1 MKKRKS
7 GILILLAV
15 LLVISSVSVQAAAV
29 TNGTDGEVKT
39 DQIQGWP
46 KAPQISS
53 ETAVLLDA
61 RTGGVV
67 YDKGKD
73 EIRYP
78 ASITKIMTLL
88 VALENSSLKD
98 EVTFTETGIR
108 DVTADSSNIGMQVG
122 EVITMKDCLNAAII
136 QSANEVCAQVAEY
149 VGGSE
154 AQFVEMMNQRAK
166 EIGCKNTHFTNASGL
181 PDPNHYTT
189 AHDMA
194 KIMREGLKNKNF
206 RKIIGKVNYSI
217 PATNMSDKRVMHTH
231 LPMLAGESPQFYNG
245 CIGGKT
251 GYTKDSGHTLV
262 VAAERGG
269 LTLIAVTMRADELG
283 LNCSDSA
290 DLLDY
295 GFANFEQIQ
304 ANEQGILTVPKGVT
318 VDQMTTNDTEKNGE
332 KLRQYFYNGQYVG
345 VGRIG
350 VPTPVPTKD
359 PAVEQAEAAQAA
371 EKPSVFQL
379 LKETGISGE
388 DGEASKGLSDT
399 AKVLLMIMGGMFVL
413 LLILL
418 IALKMK
424 NTKNRKRRGK

>member
-1 MKKRKS
+1 M
-7 GILILLAV
+7 GFLTAALLA
-15 LLVISSVSVQAAAV
+15 SSVTVQAAAV
-29 TNGTDGEVKT
+29 NNGTQAAVAT
-39 DQIQGWP
+39 DQVEGWP
-46 KAPQISS
+46 KAPAINS

-98 EVTFTETGIR
+98 QVTFTETGVR
-108 DVTADSSNIGMQVG
+108 DVKADSSNIGMQVG
-122 EVITMKDCLNAAII
+122 EVLSMKDCLNAAII

-154 AQFVEMMNQRAK
+154 ERFVEMMNQRAV
-166 EIGCKNTHFTNASGL
+166 EIGCRNTHFANASGL
-181 PDPNHYTT
+181 PDENHYTT

-217 PATNMSDKRVMHTH
+217 PATNMSDKRVLHTH
-231 LPMLAGESPQFYNG
+231 VPMLAGESPLFYNG

-251 GYTKDSGHTLV
+251 GYTQEAMNTMV
-262 VAAERGG
+262 VAAERDGI
-269 LTLIAVTMRADELG
+269 TYIAVTMRTPDLG
-283 LNCSDSA
+283 LNCSDSR
-290 DLLDY
+290 DLFDY

-318 VDQMTTNDTEKNGE
+318 VDEVETNDTEKDGE
-332 KLRQYFYNGQYVG
+332 RLRQYFYHGQYVG

-350 VPTPVPTKD
+350 VPTPVPTTE
-359 PAVEQAEAAQAA
+359 ASLEQTGQNGED
-371 EKPSVFQL
+371 KPSVFEL
-379 LKETGISGE
+379 LRETEEQEGE
-388 DGEASKGLSDT
+388 GEPKGLSDT
-399 AKVLLMIMGGMFVL
+399 AKL
-413 LLILL
+413 LLIIMGCMLAVLMVLL
-418 IALKMK
+418 AALKIK
-424 NTKNRKRRGK
+424 NKKRRRRVK

>member
-1 MKKRKS
+1 MTA
-7 GILILLAV
+7 LLTAAA
-15 LLVISSVSVQAAAV
+15 LMVSAMTVQAAAV
-29 TNGTDGEVKT
+29 NNGTQAAVAT
-39 DQIQGWP
+39 DQVEGWP
-46 KAPQISS
+46 KGPVINS

-98 EVTFTETGIR
+98 QVTFTETGVR

-122 EVITMKDCLNAAII
+122 EVLSMKDCLNAAII

-154 AQFVEMMNQRAK
+154 EKFVEMMNQRAK

-181 PDPNHYTT
+181 PDENHYTT

-206 RKIIGKVNYSI
+206 RKIIGKVNYAI
-217 PATNMSDKRVMHTH
+217 PATNMSDKRVLHTH
-231 LPMLAGESPQFYNG
+231 VPMLAGESPLFYNG

-251 GYTKDSGHTLV
+251 GYTQEAMNTMV
-262 VAAERGG
+262 VAAERDGV
-269 LTLIAVTMRADELG
+269 TYIAVTMRTSDLG
-283 LNCSDSA
+283 LNCSDSK
-290 DLLDY
+290 DLFDY

-318 VDQMTTNDTEKNGE
+318 VNEMETNDTEKNGE
-332 KLRQYFYNGQYVG
+332 KLRQYFYHGQYVG

-350 VPTPVPTKD
+350 VPTPVPTTEATLEQTESSQNGEEEKASIFSLLTEAED
-359 PAVEQAEAAQAA
+359 EQAD
-371 EKPSVFQL
+371 S
-379 LKETGISGE
+379 KESQ
-388 DGEASKGLSDT
+388 GLSGT
-399 AKVLLMIMGGMFVL
+399 AKLLLVIMGCMFAV

-424 NTKNRKRRGK
+424 NKKRRRKVK

>member
-1 MKKRKS
+1 MNKLRS
-7 GILILLAV
+7 RIMGFLTAALLA
-15 LLVISSVSVQAAAV
+15 SSVTVQAAAV
-29 TNGTDGEVKT
+29 NNGTQAAVAT
-39 DQIQGWP
+39 DQVEGWP
-46 KAPQISS
+46 KAPAINS

-98 EVTFTETGIR
+98 QVTFTETGVR
-108 DVTADSSNIGMQVG
+108 DVKADSSNIGMQVG
-122 EVITMKDCLNAAII
+122 EVLSMKDCLNAAII

-154 AQFVEMMNQRAK
+154 ERFVEMMNQRAV
-166 EIGCKNTHFTNASGL
+166 EIGCRNTHFANASGL
-181 PDPNHYTT
+181 PDENHYTT

-217 PATNMSDKRVMHTH
+217 PATNMSDKRVLHTH
-231 LPMLAGESPQFYNG
+231 VPMLAGESPLFYNG

-251 GYTKDSGHTLV
+251 GYTQEAMNTMV
-262 VAAERGG
+262 VAAERDGI
-269 LTLIAVTMRADELG
+269 TYIAVTMRTPDLG
-283 LNCSDSA
+283 LNCSDSR
-290 DLLDY
+290 DLFDY

-304 ANEQGILTVPKGVT
+304 ANEQGILTVPKGVA
-318 VDQMTTNDTEKNGE
+318 VDEMETNDTEKDGE
-332 KLRQYFYNGQYVG
+332 RLRQYFYHGQYVG

-350 VPTPVPTKD
+350 VPTPVPTTE
-359 PAVEQAEAAQAA
+359 ASLEQTGQNGED
-371 EKPSVFQL
+371 KPSVFEL
-379 LKETGISGE
+379 LGETEEQEGE
-388 DGEASKGLSDT
+388 GEPKGLSDT
-399 AKVLLMIMGGMFVL
+399 AKL
-413 LLILL
+413 LLIIMGCMLAVLMVLL
-418 IALKMK
+418 TALKIK
-424 NTKNRKRRGK
+424 NKKRRRRVK

>member
-1 MKKRKS
+1 MNKLRS
-7 GILILLAV
+7 CIMGFLTAALLA
-15 LLVISSVSVQAAAV
+15 SSVTVQAAAV
-29 TNGTDGEVKT
+29 NNGTQAAVAT
-39 DQIQGWP
+39 DQVEGWP
-46 KAPQISS
+46 KAPAINS

-98 EVTFTETGIR
+98 QVTFTETGVR
-108 DVTADSSNIGMQVG
+108 DVKADSSNIGMQVG
-122 EVITMKDCLNAAII
+122 EVLSMKDCLNAAII

-154 AQFVEMMNQRAK
+154 ERFVEMMNQRAV
-166 EIGCKNTHFTNASGL
+166 EIGCRNTHFANASGL
-181 PDPNHYTT
+181 PDENHYTT

-217 PATNMSDKRVMHTH
+217 PATNMSDKRVLHTH
-231 LPMLAGESPQFYNG
+231 VPMLAGESPLFYNG

-251 GYTKDSGHTLV
+251 GYTQEAMNTMV
-262 VAAERGG
+262 VAAERDGI
-269 LTLIAVTMRADELG
+269 TYIAVTMRTPDLG
-283 LNCSDSA
+283 LNCSDSM

-304 ANEQGILTVPKGVT
+304 ANEQGILTVPKGVA
-318 VDQMTTNDTEKNGE
+318 VDEMETNDTEKDGE
-332 KLRQYFYNGQYVG
+332 RLRQYFYHGQYVG

-350 VPTPVPTKD
+350 VPTPVPTTE
-359 PAVEQAEAAQAA
+359 ASLEQTGQNGED
-371 EKPSVFQL
+371 KPSVFEL
-379 LKETGISGE
+379 LGETEEQEGE
-388 DGEASKGLSDT
+388 GEPKGLSDT
-399 AKVLLMIMGGMFVL
+399 AKL
-413 LLILL
+413 LLIIMGCMLAVLMVLL
-418 IALKMK
+418 TALKIK
-424 NTKNRKRRGK
+424 NKKRRRRVK

>member
-1 MKKRKS
+1 MNKLRS
-7 GILILLAV
+7 CIMGFLTAALLA
-15 LLVISSVSVQAAAV
+15 SSVTVQAAAV
-29 TNGTDGEVKT
+29 NNGTQAAVAT
-39 DQIQGWP
+39 DQVEGWP
-46 KAPQISS
+46 KAPAINS

-98 EVTFTETGIR
+98 QVTFTETGVR
-108 DVTADSSNIGMQVG
+108 DVKADSSNIGMQVG
-122 EVITMKDCLNAAII
+122 EVLSMKDCLNAAII

-154 AQFVEMMNQRAK
+154 ERFVEMMNQRAV
-166 EIGCKNTHFTNASGL
+166 EIGCRNTHFANASGL
-181 PDPNHYTT
+181 PDENHYTT

-217 PATNMSDKRVMHTH
+217 PATNMSDKRVLHTH
-231 LPMLAGESPQFYNG
+231 VPMLAGESPLFYNG

-251 GYTKDSGHTLV
+251 GYTQEAMNTMV
-262 VAAERGG
+262 VAAERDGI
-269 LTLIAVTMRADELG
+269 TYIAVTMRTPDLG
-283 LNCSDSA
+283 LNCSDSM
-290 DLLDY
+290 DLFDY

-304 ANEQGILTVPKGVT
+304 ANEQGILTVPKGVA
-318 VDQMTTNDTEKNGE
+318 VDEMETNDTEKDGE
-332 KLRQYFYNGQYVG
+332 RLRQYFYHGQYVG

-350 VPTPVPTKD
+350 VPTPVPTTE
-359 PAVEQAEAAQAA
+359 ASLEQTGQNGED
-371 EKPSVFQL
+371 KPSVFEL
-379 LKETGISGE
+379 LGETEEQEGE
-388 DGEASKGLSDT
+388 GEPKGLSDT
-399 AKVLLMIMGGMFVL
+399 AKL
-413 LLILL
+413 LLIIMGCMLAVLMVLL
-418 IALKMK
+418 TALKIK
-424 NTKNRKRRGK
+424 NKKRRRRVK

>member
-1 MKKRKS
+1 MNKLRS
-7 GILILLAV
+7 CIMGFLTAALLA
-15 LLVISSVSVQAAAV
+15 SSVTVQAAAV
-29 TNGTDGEVKT
+29 NNGTQAAVAT
-39 DQIQGWP
+39 DQVEGWP
-46 KAPQISS
+46 KAPAINS

-98 EVTFTETGIR
+98 QVTFTETGVR
-108 DVTADSSNIGMQVG
+108 DVKADSSNIGMQVG
-122 EVITMKDCLNAAII
+122 EVLSMKDCLNAAII

-154 AQFVEMMNQRAK
+154 EKFVEMMNQRAL
-166 EIGCKNTHFTNASGL
+166 EIGCRNTHFANASGL
-181 PDPNHYTT
+181 PDENHYTT

-217 PATNMSDKRVMHTH
+217 PATNMSDKRVLHTH
-231 LPMLAGESPQFYNG
+231 VPMLAGESPLFYNG

-251 GYTKDSGHTLV
+251 GYTQEAMNTMV
-262 VAAERGG
+262 VAAERDGI
-269 LTLIAVTMRADELG
+269 TYIAVTMRTPDLG
-283 LNCSDSA
+283 LNCSDSM

-304 ANEQGILTVPKGVT
+304 ANEQGILTVPKGVA
-318 VDQMTTNDTEKNGE
+318 VDEMETNDTEKDGE
-332 KLRQYFYNGQYVG
+332 RLRQYFYHGQYVG

-350 VPTPVPTKD
+350 VPTPVPTTE
-359 PAVEQAEAAQAA
+359 ASLEQTGQNGED
-371 EKPSVFQL
+371 KPSVFEL
-379 LKETGISGE
+379 LGETEEQEGE
-388 DGEASKGLSDT
+388 GEPKGLSDT
-399 AKVLLMIMGGMFVL
+399 AKL
-413 LLILL
+413 LLIIMGCMLAVLMVLL
-418 IALKMK
+418 AALKIK
-424 NTKNRKRRGK
+424 NKKRRRRVK

>member
-1 MKKRKS
+1 MNKLRS
-7 GILILLAV
+7 CIMGFLTAALLA
-15 LLVISSVSVQAAAV
+15 SSVTVQAAAV
-29 TNGTDGEVKT
+29 NNGTQAAVAT
-39 DQIQGWP
+39 DQVEGWP
-46 KAPQISS
+46 KAPAINS

-98 EVTFTETGIR
+98 QVTFTETGVR
-108 DVTADSSNIGMQVG
+108 DVKADSSNIGMQVG
-122 EVITMKDCLNAAII
+122 EVLSMKDCLNAAII

-154 AQFVEMMNQRAK
+154 ERFVEMMNQRAV
-166 EIGCKNTHFTNASGL
+166 EIGCRNTHFANASGL
-181 PDPNHYTT
+181 PDENHYTT

-217 PATNMSDKRVMHTH
+217 PATNMSDKRVLHTH
-231 LPMLAGESPQFYNG
+231 VPMLAGESPLFYNG

-251 GYTKDSGHTLV
+251 GYTQEAMNTMV
-262 VAAERGG
+262 VAAERDGI
-269 LTLIAVTMRADELG
+269 TYIAVTMRTPDLG
-283 LNCSDSA
+283 LNCSDSM

-304 ANEQGILTVPKGVT
+304 ANEQGILTVPKGVA
-318 VDQMTTNDTEKNGE
+318 VDEMETNDTEKDGE
-332 KLRQYFYNGQYVG
+332 RLRQYFYHGQYVG

-350 VPTPVPTKD
+350 VPTPVPTTE
-359 PAVEQAEAAQAA
+359 ASLEQTGQNGED
-371 EKPSVFQL
+371 KPSVFEL
-379 LKETGISGE
+379 LGETEEQEGE
-388 DGEASKGLSDT
+388 GEPKGFRIRQSSCSLSW
-399 AKVLLMIMGGMFVL
+399 AACLPC
-413 LLILL
+413 
-418 IALKMK
+418 
-424 NTKNRKRRGK
+424 